1 MMKILDWYILR
12 RFLVTYVFTVLML
25 VAVLMVID
33 ITEKIDN
40 FTHPDLTVWRII
52 TEYYLNF
59 IPYYANMLSP
69 LIVFISAVFVTSK
82 MATHTEIV
90 AMLSSG
96 ISLRRIL
103 VPYFIGAVMIAV
115 LIFFLINYINPI
127 ANRARNNF
135 EDNYVRAE
143 YYFTER
149 DVHLKVAPST
159 YVYLQSYDNRA
170 NVGYNFTMETVK
182 DRELVS
188 KLEAPRIT
196 WDERRRKWKIDI
208 YTLRKFKDKGEEISN
223 GAAMDTLIKMSP
235 KDFESQHRLHE
246 KLTLP
251 ELNAHIAL
259 LKLRGADDVE
269 VYLVEKYERITYPF
283 AILILAIIG
292 VIVSARKTR
301 EGQGFQIAF
310 GFVLAFVYILLIVIS
325 RSFAYQGGIPPQLS
339 AWVPNIIFCVIG
351 LIMFRRVPK

>member
-1 MMKILDWYILR
+1 MKILDWYILK
-12 RFLVTYVFTVLML
+12 RFLITYVFTVLML
-25 VAVLMVID
+25 VAVMLVID
-33 ITEKIDN
+33 VTEKIDEFN
-40 FTHPDLTVWRII
+40 HPDLTVWRII
-52 TEYYLNF
+52 SEYYINF
-59 IPYYANMLSP
+59 IPHYAIILSP
-69 LIVFISAVFVTSK
+69 LIVFISSVFVTAK

-90 AMLSSG
+90 AMLSAG

-103 VPYFIGAVMIAV
+103 LPYFIGAVMIGI

-127 ANRARNNF
+127 ANRGRNNF
-135 EDNYVRAE
+135 EDTFVRDKF
-143 YYFTER
+143 YFSER
-149 DVHLKVAPST
+149 NVHLKVAPTT
-159 YVYLQSYDNRA
+159 YVYMESYDNFS
-170 NVGYNFTMETVK
+170 NVGYKFTMESIK
-182 DRELVS
+182 NRKLLA
-188 KLEAPRIT
+188 KLEAPRIK
-196 WDERRRKWKIDI
+196 WDEEKKKWLIDI
-208 YTLRKFKDKGEEISN
+208 YTLRKFKPEGEEISN
-223 GAAMDTLIKMSP
+223 GIAMDTLIKMSP
-235 KDFESQHRLHE
+235 KDFESQHKLQE

-259 LKLRGADDVE
+259 LELRGADDVE

-339 AWVPNIIFCVIG
+339 AWVPNIIFCLIG
-351 LIMFRRVPK
+351 LYMFRRVPK